1 MCDVIPQEIIARL
14 VQNHRAFR
22 GYLEGKLGDRALA
35 EDILQEAFVR
45 SLDKV
50 ESIRDAESATHWFYR
65 VLRNAVYDHA
75 RRKSV
80 SSKRLQAFAQELALS
95 ETEPETMNQVC
106 QCVTGLAETL
116 KPEYAEALRRVEV
129 EGMPVKDY
137 AALVGISASNAGV
150 RVFRAREALQKQLAR
165 CCGTCAGH
173 GCLDCTCS
181 AAPQPSAAHGCGHE
195 R

>member
-1 MCDVIPQEIIARL
+1 MSEELPQAIIERL
-14 VQNHRAFR
+14 VDNHREFR
-22 GYLEGKLGDRALA
+22 AYLERKLGDRALA
-35 EDILQEAFVR
+35 EDILQDAFVR

-50 ESIRDAESATHWFYR
+50 ESIRDTDSALHWFYR

-80 SSKRLQAFAQELALS
+80 SNRRLEAFAQELALS
-95 ETEPETMNQVC
+95 EAEPATMNQIC
-106 QCVTGLAETL
+106 QCVTSLSETL

-129 EGMPVKDY
+129 EGMAVKDY
-137 AALVGISASNAGV
+137 AALAGISSSNAGV
-150 RVFRAREALQKQLAR
+150 RIFRAREALHKQLAR
-165 CCGTCAGH
+165 SCGTCAEH

-181 AAPQPSAAHGCGHE
+181 AKPAGAHPCSG